1 MTVSLVTGC
10 STGIG
15 AAIALRL
22 AREGHTVHASV
33 RTEASGAPLLAA
45 ASDLDLSLVLMDV
58 DDGDSVAA
66 GIESV
71 IGQSGRVDVL
81 VNNAGIAGGLGA
93 IEEMPIEAFESVLN
107 TNLLGGV
114 RCIQAVMPGMRE
126 RGEGAVVN
134 ITSAAGQKVLAGQG
148 AYAASKF
155 AMEAVTEALAAEAM
169 PFGIRV
175 AAVGP
180 GVVATPIFTKPSPV
194 ATDPDTPYPGAARM
208 TDYFMAALNAGPAV
222 PEDVADV
229 VWQALTTDAPL
240 LRYPVGTDAQRM
252 AVRRAELSDEAWVG
266 AQTVESDDDWWAFV
280 TDMSGVQPP
289 QR

>member
-81 VNNAGIAGGLGA
+81 VNNAGISWWPRRDRGDAHR
-93 IEEMPIEAFESVLN
+93 
-107 TNLLGGV
+107 GV
-114 RCIQAVMPGMRE
+114 RVAVEHEPPRRCALHPG
-126 RGEGAVVN
+126 
-134 ITSAAGQKVLAGQG
+134 
-148 AYAASKF
+148 
-155 AMEAVTEALAAEAM
+155 
-169 PFGIRV
+169 RV
-175 AAVGP
+175 AGH
-180 GVVATPIFTKPSPV
+180 
-194 ATDPDTPYPGAARM
+194 AR
-208 TDYFMAALNAGPAV
+208 AG
-222 PEDVADV
+222 
-229 VWQALTTDAPL
+229 
-240 LRYPVGTDAQRM
+240 
-252 AVRRAELSDEAWVG
+252 
-266 AQTVESDDDWWAFV
+266 
-280 TDMSGVQPP
+280 
-289 QR
+289 

>member
-1 MTVSLVTGC
+1 M
-10 STGIG
+10 
-15 AAIALRL
+15 
-22 AREGHTVHASV
+22 
-33 RTEASGAPLLAA
+33 
-45 ASDLDLSLVLMDV
+45 
-58 DDGDSVAA
+58 
-66 GIESV
+66 
-71 IGQSGRVDVL
+71 
-81 VNNAGIAGGLGA
+81 
-93 IEEMPIEAFESVLN
+93 
-107 TNLLGGV
+107 
-114 RCIQAVMPGMRE
+114 
-126 RGEGAVVN
+126 
-134 ITSAAGQKVLAGQG
+134 
-148 AYAASKF
+148 
-155 AMEAVTEALAAEAM
+155 
-169 PFGIRV
+169 
-175 AAVGP
+175 
-180 GVVATPIFTKPSPV
+180 VATPIFTKPSPV